1 MLGKLS
7 VPGVLLIWIIVGQG
21 PTALA
26 VSVDGGCS
34 DISFSFSGK
43 RPDID

>member
-7 VPGVLLIWIIVGQG
+7 IPGVLLIWVIVGQG
-21 PTALA
+21 LTALA
-26 VSVDGGCS
+26 VSVDWGCS
-34 DISFSFSGK
+34 NISFSLSGK